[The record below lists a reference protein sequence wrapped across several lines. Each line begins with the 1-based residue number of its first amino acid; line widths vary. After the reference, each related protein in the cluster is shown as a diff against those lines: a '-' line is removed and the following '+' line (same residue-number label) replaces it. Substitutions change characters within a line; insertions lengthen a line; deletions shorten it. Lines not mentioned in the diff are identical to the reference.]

1 MNETANRARNPSLS
15 LDHVTPTT
23 WRALRDARYS
33 VALNDARRLL
43 RAVPADLRHHVDGV
57 FTYRNQRNGWCS
69 EITPADEGTNLV
81 VQLAASHPPLLFLC
95 GPEPMY
101 RRLSGP
107 PDVCWVGIRLRPGAT
122 TALFGVEGR
131 EVAGGLL
138 MVEDLLPH
146 DHRELVGRLG
156 DDDNALGIVFDFVR
170 ARERRARPSAM
181 VERVHAAVGLLTRAQ
196 PLGLDDAVRAL
207 GTSPR
212 SFRREFGHLV
222 GIGPKR
228 FSRVVRLRR
237 AARRLGAARSLATLA
252 LEAGFS
258 DQAHMTREFVSLIG
272 LAPGEVRQAVLPFV
286 PGANGSVVE

>member
-1 MNETANRARNPSLS
+1 M
-15 LDHVTPTT
+15 
-23 WRALRDARYS
+23 
-33 VALNDARRLL
+33 
-43 RAVPADLRHHVDGV
+43 
-57 FTYRNQRNGWCS
+57 FTYRNERNGSCS

-131 EVAGGLL
+131 DVAGGLL
-138 MVEDLLPH
+138 MVEALLPR
-146 DHRELVGRLG
+146 DHRELVGGLG
-156 DDDNALGIVFDFVR
+156 DNDNDNALGIVFDFVR
-170 ARERRARPSAM
+170 ARERRARPSAA

-196 PLGLDDAVRAL
+196 PLGLDEAVRAL
-207 GTSPR
+207 GTSTR
-212 SFRREFGHLV
+212 TFRREFGQLV
-222 GIGPKR
+222 GISPKR

-252 LEAGFS
+252 LEAGFA